1 MTIRGPYLSC
11 LVYNTDMQNLD
22 ELINIDASLDP
33 SSLSENSAKERID
46 ALRKEIEHHTYLY
59 YAQDEPEISDGAYD
73 SLMRGLRKLEDAF
86 PQFKDENSPTMRVG
100 GYVGEAFAPVQHQ
113 VRMYSLD
120 NAMDLIELD
129 A

>member
-1 MTIRGPYLSC
+1 MTIWGPYLSC
-11 LVYNTDMQNLD
+11 FVYNTFMLNLD

-33 SSLSENSAKERID
+33 SSLSDAEAKEKID

-86 PQFKDENSPTMRVG
+86 PQFKDDNSPTMRVG

-120 NAMDLIELD
+120 NAMDLTELD